1 MSLLI
6 FGYRKLDII
15 HRRNDINYRLMELT
29 RKLSDLQQYSANI
42 ADGSVSMSDMM
53 NTPGSMFGRQMMFMN
68 YAHNAALF
76 GAQQNMAMMQPQIE
90 MQMQQM
96 PDPNMQMMYRNWIFQ
111 NLYKQQRE
119 QVAKQEAKL
128 LNAQEK
134 EIEKEKAKLET
145 QLKLL
150 EQEYQACAEGE
161 KRSIEMFKPE
171 YTA

>member
-15 HRRNDINYRLMELT
+15 HRKNELNYRLMELT

-42 ADGSVSMSDMM
+42 ADGSVSMHDMT

-76 GAQQNMAMMQPQIE
+76 GAQQNMAYMQPQIQ

-96 PDPNMQMMYRNWIFQ
+96 QDPNQQMMYQNWIFQ
-111 NLYKQQRE
+111 SLYKQQRE

-134 EIEKEKAKLET
+134 EIEAEKQKIQT
-145 QLKLL
+145 QLQLL
-150 EQEYQACAEGE
+150 EQEYGACVDGE
-161 KRSIEMFKPE
+161 KKSLEMFKPE
-171 YTA
+171 YA